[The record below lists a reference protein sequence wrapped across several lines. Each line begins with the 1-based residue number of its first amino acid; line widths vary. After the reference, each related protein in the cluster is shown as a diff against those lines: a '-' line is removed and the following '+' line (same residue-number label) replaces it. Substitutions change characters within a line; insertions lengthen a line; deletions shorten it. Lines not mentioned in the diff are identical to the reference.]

1 MKKALLVIDI
11 QNDFLWENRDKKKF
25 HYKNIDKLISNIN
38 NNIEKLVNNKI
49 NLEEFMLLVEQKE
62 HNYIVN

>member
-25 HYKNIDKLISNIN
+25 PYKNIDKLISNIN
-38 NNIEKLVNNKI
+38 YNIEKNI
-49 NLEEFMLLVEQKE
+49 EEGNEIV
-62 HNYIVN
+62 YIAHVLDNTFI

>member
-25 HYKNIDKLISNIN
+25 PYKNIDKLISNIN
-38 NNIEKLVNNKI
+38 YNIEKNI
-49 NLEEFMLLVEQKE
+49 EEGNEIV
-62 HNYIVN
+62 YIAHVLDNTFISK

>member
-38 NNIEKLVNNKI
+38 NNIEKKYRRR
-49 NLEEFMLLVEQKE
+49 K
-62 HNYIVN
+62 

>member
-25 HYKNIDKLISNIN
+25 PYKNIDKLISNIN
-38 NNIEKLVNNKI
+38 YNIEKNI
-49 NLEEFMLLVEQKE
+49 E
-62 HNYIVN
+62 